1 MTTAPPADTSAA
13 AAEPDTGATDWAAL
27 AAELMSA
34 RRTVLP
40 FRLGEPGPDAV
51 QLQAILSA
59 AASAPDHR
67 SLLPWRFIAVPA
79 AQREALAEVFVQALR
94 ERDPQAG
101 PHEIA
106 KAREKGFRSPFLALL
121 VVDATKGDAEIGL
134 AERLISAGAAAQNM
148 LLMATALGFGSALTA
163 GQSMRSVALHR
174 FFGLRES
181 EQAVCFLSIGTALS
195 HGKTGVRPA
204 LTDYLSTLDPVGPG

>member
-1 MTTAPPADTSAA
+1 MDSW
-13 AAEPDTGATDWAAL
+13 ATDGVGTADWAEL

-40 FRLGEPGPDAV
+40 FRLGEPGPDAA

-67 SLLPWRFIAVPA
+67 NLLPWRFITVPA
-79 AQREALAEVFVQALR
+79 DQREALAEVFVQALL
-94 ERDPQAG
+94 ERDPAAE
-101 PHEIA
+101 PHDIA

-121 VVDATKGDAEIGL
+121 VVDETKGDADIGL
-134 AERLISAGAAAQNM
+134 AERLISAGCAAQNM
-148 LLMATALGFGSALTA
+148 LLMATALGYGSALTA
-163 GQSMRSVALHR
+163 GQSVRSAALHR

-204 LTDYLSTLDPVGPG
+204 VADYVSTLNPVGPR

>member
-1 MTTAPPADTSAA
+1 MAA
-13 AAEPDTGATDWAAL
+13 AADADTGATDWATL

-40 FRLGEPGPDAV
+40 FRLGEPGPDAA
-51 QLQAILSA
+51 QLRSILAA

-67 SLLPWRFIAVPA
+67 CLLPWRFVSVPA
-79 AQREALAEVFVQALR
+79 GQREALAEVFVQALL
-94 ERDPQAG
+94 ERDPTAE
-101 PHEIA
+101 PHDLA

-121 VVDATKGDAEIGL
+121 VVDAAKGDAEIGL

-148 LLMATALGFGSALTA
+148 LLMATALGYGSALTA
-163 GQSMRSVALHR
+163 GQSVRSAALHR
-174 FFGLRES
+174 FFGLGNS

-195 HGKTGVRPA
+195 HGKTAMRPA
-204 LTDYLSTLDPVGPG
+204 VADYVSTLNPVGPG

>member
-1 MTTAPPADTSAA
+1 MRPVDVRTPDSAGTA
-13 AAEPDTGATDWAAL
+13 EWVELAT
-27 AAELMSA
+27 ELMSA

-40 FRLGEPGPDAV
+40 FRLGEPGPDAA

-67 SLLPWRFIAVPA
+67 CLLPWRFIAVPLD
-79 AQREALAEVFVQALR
+79 QRGSLAELFVQALL
-94 ERDPQAG
+94 ERDPAAE
-101 PHEIA
+101 PHDIA
-106 KAREKGFRSPFLALL
+106 KARDKGFRSPFLALL

-148 LLMATALGFGSALTA
+148 LLMATAMGYGSALTA
-163 GQSMRSVALHR
+163 GKSVTSRALHR

-195 HGKTGVRPA
+195 HGKDSVRPSVD
-204 LTDYLSTLDPVGPG
+204 DYVSRLNPVGTR

>member
-13 AAEPDTGATDWAAL
+13 AAEPDTGVTDWAAL

-40 FRLGEPGPDAV
+40 FRLGEPGPDAA

-67 SLLPWRFIAVPA
+67 SLLPWRFIAVPGD
-79 AQREALAEVFVQALR
+79 QREALAEVFVQALL
-94 ERDPQAG
+94 ERDPQAEL
-101 PHEIA
+101 HDIA

-121 VVDATKGDAEIGL
+121 VVDETKGDAEIGL
-134 AERLISAGAAAQNM
+134 AERLISAGCAAQNV
-148 LLMATALGFGSALTA
+148 LLMATAMGFGSALTA
-163 GQSMRSVALHR
+163 GKSITSQALHR
-174 FFGLRES
+174 FFGLGES
-181 EQAVCFLSIGTALS
+181 EQAVCFLSIGTALA
-195 HGKTGVRPA
+195 HGKTSARPA
-204 LTDYLSTLDPVGPG
+204 VIDYVSTLNPVGPG

>member
-1 MTTAPPADTSAA
+1 MDARAPDHTAPA
-13 AAEPDTGATDWAAL
+13 GATPWAEL

-40 FRLGEPGPDAV
+40 FRLGEPGPDAG

-59 AASAPDHR
+59 AGSAPDHR
-67 SLLPWRFIAVPA
+67 SLLPWRLVAVPA
-79 AQREALAEVFVQALR
+79 DQREALAEVFVQALL
-94 ERDPQAG
+94 ERDPAAG
-101 PHEIA
+101 PHDIA

-121 VVDATKGDAEIGL
+121 VVDAAKGDAEIGL

-163 GQSMRSVALHR
+163 GQSVRSAALHR
-174 FFGLRES
+174 FFGLHES

-195 HGKTGVRPA
+195 HGKTGVRP
-204 LTDYLSTLDPVGPG
+204 TVDDYLSTLNPVGSR

>member
-13 AAEPDTGATDWAAL
+13 AAEPDPGATDWAAL

-40 FRLGEPGPDAV
+40 FGLGEPGPDPV
-51 QLQAILSA
+51 QLRAILSV

-67 SLLPWRFIAVPA
+67 CLLPWRFITVPA
-79 AQREALAEVFVQALR
+79 DRREALAEVFVQALL
-94 ERDPQAG
+94 ERDPAAEA
-101 PHEIA
+101 HDLA

-121 VVDATKGDAEIGL
+121 VVDETKGDAEIGL
-134 AERLISAGAAAQNM
+134 AERLISAGAAAQNV
-148 LLMATALGFGSALTA
+148 LLMATALGYGSALTA
-163 GQSMRSVALHR
+163 GQSVRSAALHR
-174 FFGLRES
+174 FFGLGER

-195 HGKTGVRPA
+195 HGKTVVRPA
-204 LTDYLSTLDPVGPG
+204 LADYVSTLSPLGQG

>member
-1 MTTAPPADTSAA
+1 MDACAPDGVGTA
-13 AAEPDTGATDWAAL
+13 DWSEL

-40 FRLGEPGPDAV
+40 FRLGEPGPDAA

-67 SLLPWRFIAVPA
+67 CLLPWRFITVPA
-79 AQREALAEVFVQALR
+79 DQREALAEVFVQALL
-94 ERDPQAG
+94 ERDPEAG
-101 PHEIA
+101 PHDIA

-121 VVDATKGDAEIGL
+121 VVDDTKGDAEIGL
-134 AERLISAGAAAQNM
+134 AERLISAGCAAQNM
-148 LLMATALGFGSALTA
+148 LLMATALGYGSALTA
-163 GQSMRSVALHR
+163 GQSVRSAALHR
-174 FFGLRES
+174 FFGLGVH

-195 HGKTGVRPA
+195 HGKTAVRPA
-204 LTDYLSTLDPVGPG
+204 VADYVSTLNPVGPG